1 MTCPSRI
8 FPLLTF
14 VVALAMM
21 SGCGHASGA
30 AIDATV
36 EARTQA
42 TVEARLKTA
51 LPTRNLLTAIDAGNI
66 DSVGEIL
73 DAGIDPNEDPV
84 PEGFPLAGAY
94 PLHLAV
100 VKGNKEIVQMLLTH
114 GAKIDGRA
122 QNKDE
127 ATPLHWAAFFGQKDM
142 TTLLIDSGAPINML
156 DSNHATPLD
165 AAVFV
170 WRLSQDDER
179 KANHL
184 MEIIRVLKDHEGKP
198 ADEL

>member
-1 MTCPSRI
+1 MTHLSHIIPV
-8 FPLLTF
+8 LTL
-14 VVALAMM
+14 VMGVAMTA
-21 SGCGHASGA
+21 GCGGPSDAD
-30 AIDATV
+30 IDATV
-36 EARTQA
+36 EARTQ
-42 TVEARLKTA
+42 TTSEARLN
-51 LPTRNLLTAIDAGNI
+51 PTSPIRNLIT
-66 DSVGEIL
+66 EI
-73 DAGIDPNEDPV
+73 DAGIDLNKSPV

-100 VKGNKEIVQMLLTH
+100 VKGNKEIVEMLLAY

-122 QNKDE
+122 ANKDE

-142 TTLLIDSGAPINML
+142 VTLLIDSGAPINVL
-156 DSNHATPLD
+156 DRNHATPLD